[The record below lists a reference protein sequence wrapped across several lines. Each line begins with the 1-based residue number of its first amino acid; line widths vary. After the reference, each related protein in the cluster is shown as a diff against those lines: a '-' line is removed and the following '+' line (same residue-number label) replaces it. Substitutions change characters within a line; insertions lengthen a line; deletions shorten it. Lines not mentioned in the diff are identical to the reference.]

1 MVMGG
6 STNFVITTYKKELAN
21 KYNKTRLIFPITI
34 KVFLNYKS
42 FERKLLLFEKA
53 HLLFFVLCAG
63 MYIGSTRN

>member
-6 STNFVITTYKKELAN
+6 STNFVISTYKKELTN

-53 HLLFFVLCAG
+53 HFLFIILCAG
-63 MYIGSTRN
+63 MYIGSTRK

>member
-6 STNFVITTYKKELAN
+6 STNFVISTYKKELTN

-42 FERKLLLFEKA
+42 FKRKLLLFEKA
-53 HLLFFVLCAG
+53 ASIFIDLL
-63 MYIGSTRN
+63 

>member
-1 MVMGG
+1 M
-6 STNFVITTYKKELAN
+6 STYKKELTN

-53 HLLFFVLCAG
+53 NFLFVVLCAG
-63 MYIGSTRN
+63 MYIGSTGK

>member
-6 STNFVITTYKKELAN
+6 STNFVISTYKNELIN
-21 KYNKTRLIFPITI
+21 KYNKIRLIFPITI

-53 HLLFFVLCAG
+53 HFLFVILCASI
-63 MYIGSTRN
+63 YIGSPTK

>member
-1 MVMGG
+1 MVIGG
-6 STNFVITTYKKELAN
+6 STNFVINTYKNELTN

-53 HLLFFVLCAG
+53 TFLFVIFCAG
-63 MYIGSTRN
+63 MYIGSARK

>member
-1 MVMGG
+1 M
-6 STNFVITTYKKELAN
+6 STYKKELTN

-53 HLLFFVLCAG
+53 TFLFVVFCAG
-63 MYIGSTRN
+63 MYIGSARK

>member
-6 STNFVITTYKKELAN
+6 STNLVIRTYKKELKN

-42 FERKLLLFEKA
+42 FKRKIVLFEKA
-53 HLLFFVLCAG
+53 ATIFIDLWEHLA
-63 MYIGSTRN
+63 ITSTRK